1 VTVRVAVYCPSFDDV
16 SGVREVVRQ
25 LSAEMQARGNPVAV
39 IARTRHDAIEVD
51 GASGVTILRVRLDR
65 APHRGMGPCAYRRF
79 VHRFPTAAGDVVRAV
94 HGWRPDVVATH
105 CSKFHAPY
113 VFAMRAR
120 VRAPIVVHLH
130 NAAVTADG
138 PESPRLQRL
147 LQRCA
152 TRVIAVSEPVG
163 DYARSCLP
171 SRAGRVMVVPN
182 AVDLGRFVQATRVV
196 RNRPYI
202 LAVGRLAEQKGFDVL
217 LEALP
222 AAPAPYELVLAGD
235 GPERQALERRAEA
248 VGVAGRVTFLGAV
261 DPDQVASLMRG
272 AAMIAIP
279 SRFEGHPLVCLEAMA
294 AGAPIIATD
303 LPVMTSVLRQEATA
317 LVVPVNDVAALAAA
331 IRRLHAQPELAR
343 RLAATAL
350 RASAAFPTWA
360 DVTTAILGEYERAI
374 EASATAASSTGSARP
389 W

>member
-1 VTVRVAVYCPSFDDV
+1 VTVRVAVYCPSLDDM

-25 LSAEMQARGNPVAV
+25 SSAEMVARGNPVAV
-39 IARTRHDAIEVD
+39 IARTRHDAVEVD

-65 APHRGMGPCAYRRF
+65 APHPGMGPCAYRRF

-94 HGWRPDVVATH
+94 RGWRPDVVATH

-152 TRVIAVSEPVG
+152 ARVIAVSEPVG

-171 SRAGRVMVVPN
+171 ARAGRVVVVPN
-182 AVDLGRFVQATRVV
+182 AIDRGRFVQAAPVV
-196 RNRPYI
+196 RQRPYI

-217 LEALP
+217 LAAL
-222 AAPAPYELVLAGD
+222 AAVPAPYEVVLAGD
-235 GPERQALERRAEA
+235 GPDREALERRAEA
-248 VGVAGRVTFLGAV
+248 LGVAGRTTFLGAV
-261 DPDQVASLMRG
+261 DPGHVAGLMRG

-303 LPVMTSVLRQEATA
+303 LPVMTSVLRHEATA
-317 LVVPVNDVAALAAA
+317 LLVPVNDVDALATAL
-331 IRRLHAQPELAR
+331 RRLHAEPGLAR
-343 RLAATAL
+343 RLADTAL
-350 RASAAFPTWA
+350 RASTGFPTWA
-360 DVTTAILGEYERAI
+360 DVTTAMLGEYERAI